1 MLKGRYNGTWSSK
14 MADGWHEYEYDGF
27 PSRDHGEIKEILF
40 GKYASCFERLFLG
53 KKLTLESHQTIW
65 ALCRSYSSHFS
76 VKTAQ
81 RWGDYSVSS
90 PILLT
95 SNIKASQFVPAQQ
108 YSNTQRMIRAIFWSV
123 ATAQVNGID
132 HYFMFL
138 DSTDP
143 LEQNFGIVRELF
155 GPGTQA
161 RTCLMNS
168 VMECF
173 RSLLFFVTRLI

>member
-1 MLKGRYNGTWSSK
+1 
-14 MADGWHEYEYDGF
+14 
-27 PSRDHGEIKEILF
+27 
-40 GKYASCFERLFLG
+40 
-53 KKLTLESHQTIW
+53 
-65 ALCRSYSSHFS
+65 
-76 VKTAQ
+76 
-81 RWGDYSVSS
+81 
-90 PILLT
+90 
-95 SNIKASQFVPAQQ
+95 VPAQQ

-143 LEQNFGIVRELF
+143 LEQNFGIIRDLH

-161 RTCLMNS
+161 RTLIMNS